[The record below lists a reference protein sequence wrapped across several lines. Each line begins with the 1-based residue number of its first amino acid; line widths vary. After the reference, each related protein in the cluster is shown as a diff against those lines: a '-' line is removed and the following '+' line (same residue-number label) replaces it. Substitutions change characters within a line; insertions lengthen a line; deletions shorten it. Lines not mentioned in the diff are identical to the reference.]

1 MKCKN
6 CQAKFE
12 GTYCN
17 ACGEKVIRE
26 GDFALK
32 KIFSQALDSLTHLDS
47 KLFKTMKLLFFYPGK
62 LSSQYIEG
70 VRVPYMKPFQ
80 IFIISNIFFFILFS
94 NEDLF
99 RIPAV
104 IFFKENFEGFRIM
117 DKVMELSSKTGLS
130 QTEIANQYEH
140 SSINLAKG
148 LLILLIPIIAWIGK
162 LLHYKQKMEFGKHL
176 IFSTHFFTFF
186 LLFFAISGLF
196 LFLTPDGFNRRLIL
210 IPLGLIICIY
220 YIMAL
225 KNFYKNSNTM
235 ALIKGV
241 GGIFLILLSITLYK
255 SIVSL
260 IALYTL

>member
-104 IFFKENFEGFRIM
+104 IFLRKILRGLESWT
-117 DKVMELSSKTGLS
+117 KLWSSRV
-130 QTEIANQYEH
+130 
-140 SSINLAKG
+140 
-148 LLILLIPIIAWIGK
+148 
-162 LLHYKQKMEFGKHL
+162 KQ
-176 IFSTHFFTFF
+176 
-186 LLFFAISGLF
+186 
-196 LFLTPDGFNRRLIL
+196 
-210 IPLGLIICIY
+210 
-220 YIMAL
+220 
-225 KNFYKNSNTM
+225 
-235 ALIKGV
+235 V
-241 GGIFLILLSITLYK
+241 
-255 SIVSL
+255 
-260 IALYTL
+260 